1 MQRIR
6 LGYRPRII
14 SLRLSLVALI
24 LFLIIAFVEVSSV
37 HSALIRASL
46 VEPGDYKQQKVFI
59 VGIHWNNEKVLRDH
73 WIPALIELTKEMG
86 VENVFVSIHGSGS
99 LDDTNGA
106 LQLLDHMLEEGG
118 VPRRTIL
125 DETTHLD
132 EISKSPGAGWIET
145 SRGIELRRIPY
156 LARLR
161 NVAMEPLYELRKTGL
176 VFDKILFLDDVVFEV
191 RLSPGCGIC

>member
-6 LGYRPRII
+6 VGYRTRKT
-14 SLRLSLVALI
+14 SLRYLLVALI
-24 LFLIIAFVEVSSV
+24 LFIIIVFAEVSRV
-37 HSALIRASL
+37 HSALIQASL
-46 VEPGDYKQQKVFI
+46 VEPGDFIQQKVFI

-73 WIPALIELTKEMG
+73 WIPSLIALTKEMG

-106 LQLLDHMLEEGG
+106 LQLLDHMLKENG

-132 EISKSPGAGWIET
+132 EISRSPGAGWIET

-161 NVAMEPLYELRKTGL
+161 NVAM
-176 VFDKILFLDDVVFEV
+176 
-191 RLSPGCGIC
+191 